1 MKDILDGLEF
11 CKENNIFDTNI
22 NIALGLNL
30 YVQTF
35 EEAALQNKI
44 KLNEN
49 NISRGWFKRCSRSH

>member
-49 NISRGWFKRCSRSH
+49 NISRG

>member
-11 CKENNIFDTNI
+11 CKENNIFDKNI

-49 NISRGWFKRCSRSH
+49 NISRG

>member
-1 MKDILDGLEF
+1 MKDLIEALQF

-35 EEAALQNKI
+35 EEAAIQNKI

-49 NISRGWFKRCSRSH
+49 NISRG